1 MRIMAATEQSIV
13 AHKGVFKKTA
23 TVGEAVFMI
32 TGMMIGAGVLGLPY
46 VVTKVGLGIGLSLI
60 VIWGLVMLLLNLM
73 IGEIAVRT
81 KESLQLPGFAGKYV
95 GRWAKHL
102 MSIIIIFS
110 GFGVLLAYVIGEGEV
125 LSELFGGQKEWWSVL
140 FWSLG
145 SFFIWRGLNTIKTL
159 DKLLSFFVIL
169 LIGGLS
175 VFLLP
180 KIHFAHFSVNNFSDF
195 FLPFG
200 VILFALHATPA
211 IVEAHV
217 ILPGSQKRFRKAI
230 IFGTL
235 VPMVLYLLF
244 SLGVV
249 GVLGQNVSEIATVS
263 LGRSF
268 GTGILVFANLFAAL
282 AMATCFMGLGLALK
296 QTLTWDHKMN
306 RHVAE
311 IIIIAVPLALYLI
324 GLRSFVSVV
333 EVVGGVFIGLEAL
346 LIVLI
351 CYKARKKGALDA
363 SRFGTMNFWLAAV
376 PVVFFF
382 TAATVYSLVK
392 IIF

>member
-1 MRIMAATEQSIV
+1 
-13 AHKGVFKKTA
+13 
-23 TVGEAVFMI
+23 MI

-46 VVTKVGLGIGLSLI
+46 AISKVGLAIGLSLI
-60 VIWGLVMLLLNLM
+60 FIWGLVILLLNLM
-73 IGEIAVRT
+73 IGEVAVRT

-95 GRWAKHL
+95 GKWAKHL

-125 LSELFGGQKEWWSVL
+125 LAELFGGQKEWWSVL

-145 SFFIWRGLNTIKTL
+145 SFFIWRGLNTIKTM

-175 VFLLP
+175 IFLLP
-180 KIHFAHFSVNNFSDF
+180 KIHTTHLSASNWSDF

-211 IVEAHV
+211 IVEAHAL
-217 ILPGSQKRFRKAI
+217 LPGSQRRFRKAI

-235 VPMVLYLLF
+235 IPVVLYILF

-249 GVLGQNVSEIATVS
+249 GVMGQNVSEVATVS
-263 LGRSF
+263 LGRTF
-268 GTGILVFANLFAAL
+268 GAGILVFSNLFAAM

-296 QTLTWDHKMN
+296 QTLSWDLKIN
-306 RHVAE
+306 RHIAE
-311 IIIIAVPLALYLI
+311 IIIIAIPITLYLI

-333 EVVGGVFIGLEAL
+333 EIVGGVFIGLEAL

-376 PVVFFF
+376 PVVIFFA
-382 TAATVYSLVK
+382 AATIYSLAK
-392 IIF
+392 IVF